1 MHLGALVNSSQANNL
16 VHILIKITKVLKL
29 ASKSNS
35 SIFVEL
41 LCRPGFRSNLIR
53 PQKKMTFYKKEFMK
67 YLKK

>member
-1 MHLGALVNSSQANNL
+1 M
-16 VHILIKITKVLKL
+16 LKL

-53 PQKKMTFYKKEFMK
+53 PQKMTFYKKEFMK
-67 YLKK
+67 YLKNEIIIFYKIQKQKKKAICTRPIIFI